1 MLSMRKMGTSKV
13 KKKNDHENEA
23 IRNKENRR
31 RKKKAGDTTG
41 TKRWK
46 KKLKITMTFI

>member
-13 KKKNDHENEA
+13 KKNDHENEA

-31 RKKKAGDTTG
+31 RKKKSWQYHRHE
-41 TKRWK
+41 KMEK
-46 KKLKITMTFI
+46 KIKNNK